1 VGFQNAVI
9 AMLVKE
15 LRSVR
20 AGLPPT
26 ALPPRHAAQI
36 ASNVPPT
43 PKNFGAPMAT
53 PKGKPGST
61 QPTGGAVPNSQR
73 AATTALP
80 TDAGA
85 ANAGF
90 ATSFALHPDDPLLQV
105 VTSAPSVTTPMAT
118 SVMGPPGVTEE
129 IEMLRDKVRR
139 LEAALDARSEQL
151 TSERGLHMLR
161 HERAA
166 NVIVAERARS
176 STPNFGVHTIH
187 SRPVSVLNDDA
198 ASRPLSRMLLNSYGG
213 STSVASASGQVAVP
227 SLALGSTFASRGL
240 PSRGSG
246 SGGGGIALPPVVG
259 LMGLSSAMPIPYHQA
274 HGVPTQRASTPLL
287 ATRPQDIPGTAE
299 TIYRKQ
305 IAQQEEIIRDLQRRV
320 SQAALTDR
328 EHQNTT

>member
-1 VGFQNAVI
+1 
-9 AMLVKE
+9 VKE

-53 PKGKPGST
+53 PKGKSSGT

-73 AATTALP
+73 AATTAPP
-80 TDAGA
+80 TDADK
-85 ANAGF
+85 F
-90 ATSFALHPDDPLLQV
+90 ATSFALNPDDALLQV
-105 VTSAPSVTTPMAT
+105 VASAPSVTTPMAT

-166 NVIVAERARS
+166 NVIIAERARS

-213 STSVASASGQVAVP
+213 STLTSVAGASGQVAVP

-246 SGGGGIALPPVVG
+246 SVGGGIALPPVVG

-320 SQAALTDR
+320 SQAALTADR
-328 EHQNTT
+328 EH